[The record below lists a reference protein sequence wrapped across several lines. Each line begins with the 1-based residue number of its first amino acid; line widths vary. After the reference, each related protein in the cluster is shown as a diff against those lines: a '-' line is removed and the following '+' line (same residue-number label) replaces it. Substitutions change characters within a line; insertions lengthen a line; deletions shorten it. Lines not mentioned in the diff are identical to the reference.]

1 MEEILKVLDLKLRV
15 AYGTGYSDCEN
26 IGMGM
31 DEDEYMSEISLTDI
45 QEAIKQYTTE
55 CIKASLS
62 KALKNSIIDYDQK
75 YDSFALNKDSI
86 INEENI
92 VLL

>member
-1 MEEILKVLDLKLRV
+1 MEEILKILDLKLRV

-31 DEDEYMSEISLTDI
+31 DEDEYMSEISLSDI
-45 QEAIKQYTTE
+45 QEAIKQYATG
-55 CIKASLS
+55 CIKASLK
-62 KALKNSIIDYDQK
+62 KASENAEADQEWEMLIVKSESITSED
-75 YDSFALNKDSI
+75 
-86 INEENI
+86 NI

>member
-1 MEEILKVLDLKLRV
+1 MEEILKIIDLKLRV

-26 IGMGM
+26 IGTGM
-31 DEDEYMSEISLTDI
+31 DEDEYMSEISLYDI

-62 KALKNSIIDYDQK
+62 KALKTP
-75 YDSFALNKDSI
+75 
-86 INEENI
+86 
-92 VLL
+92 LLIMIKNMTHLL

>member
-1 MEEILKVLDLKLRV
+1 MEEILKILDLKLRV

-31 DEDEYMSEISLTDI
+31 GEDEYMSEISLSDI
-45 QEAIKQYTTE
+45 QEAIKLYASN
-55 CIKASLS
+55 CVKASFEKLS
-62 KALKNSIIDYDQK
+62 ENVVGEHCFIHVSE
-75 YDSFALNKDSI
+75 FKDD
-86 INEENI
+86 NNI